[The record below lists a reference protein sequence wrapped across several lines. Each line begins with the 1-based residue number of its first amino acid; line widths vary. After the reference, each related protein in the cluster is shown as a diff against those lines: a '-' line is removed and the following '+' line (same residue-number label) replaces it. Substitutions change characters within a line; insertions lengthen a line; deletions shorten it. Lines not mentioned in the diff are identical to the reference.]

1 MFLNQ
6 KKKMEKNLQE
16 EMNQENEDQEEEE
29 LLDDDYLLQ
38 LHRYLQE
45 VKNRRKQVEQDA
57 QLLDGRLRCLRDE
70 NERTEKKIEVTRR
83 KTDQKQNSILRQEAE
98 FKKKWSLKIENK
110 LN

>member
-1 MFLNQ
+1 
-6 KKKMEKNLQE
+6 MENNKE
-16 EMNQENEDQEEEE
+16 ENIQQENEEQEEQE

-45 VKNRRKQVEQDA
+45 VKNRRKQVEHDT

-83 KTDQKQNSILRQEAE
+83 KTDQKQNSLLRQEAE
-98 FKKKWSLKIENK
+98 LKKKMKIKKRKQAE
-110 LN
+110 